1 MSPFQVK
8 ASRMQNWSC
17 RFTKSNEGG
26 IRSPLQGS
34 QFCRRTLP
42 AKAESSKSSVA
53 LSTIPNISYLI
64 LRCAQDFA
72 SGLPLRS
79 RPLYGSTLRSTFVLL
94 FLRRVG
100 ISVCLVWRLTLSPLC
115 THFQSPIQFFDKC
128 VQLFRIC
135 FFRGQLAKLP
145 PTSFFFTV
153 GHDFTKARAV
163 PYLGQV
169 FHLQA
174 TK

>member
-8 ASRMQNWSC
+8 ASLRQNWSC
-17 RFTKSNEGG
+17 RFTKFNEGV
-26 IRSPLQGS
+26 IRSPLQGAR
-34 QFCRRTLP
+34 FCRSTLP
-42 AKAESSKSSVA
+42 AKAESFH
-53 LSTIPNISYLI
+53 LI

-100 ISVCLVWRLTLSPLC
+100 ISVCIVWRLTLSPLC